1 MSQVSNSQILTSIKN
16 CKDISQAIAVTAKRV
31 PKKIFIV
38 NGNDKINFKDFDNL
52 LNYCCEYFIN
62 LGLKERDIITI
73 KIKNSVE
80 FLILYFACIRAKI
93 IVNPIPSTVSDYEA
107 VKKFYYLNSKLFFV
121 DDTFS
126 IKKKNII
133 FINKNFHN
141 SFIKFLKNKCDTSK
155 QYNVKYNPRKTAVL
169 YYSSGT
175 TSDPKIIEYSYY
187 SMLELQKSIIR
198 NKFTSSDTNHLCVLP
213 FGHTSVL
220 RYSIKQ
226 AAILGST
233 IYIYDN
239 FWNIKNNFW
248 KIIKNKNINFVQL
261 VPTLIISLLN
271 LKKIKIKN
279 KNKKLFIGCGSAV
292 LSNEIQKE
300 FENKFGVKLLN
311 LFGLSEIGASHFEN
325 LHSRKA
331 GSIGKPLD
339 IYKVKIVNSKKK
351 NCRINE
357 PGELIVKS
365 RALFN
370 GYYKNEKLTSKSF
383 YRNYFL
389 TGDICKKDKDGFFYY
404 VDRKKDIIIKGGV
417 NILPSEIDEQ
427 ILGYSKNVLE
437 VATIGEKNQFYG
449 EIVKSFIIL
458 KKNNK
463 NFIFNLKTFL
473 LKRLG
478 YLKCPDIIKVI
489 KKFPK
494 TPSGKII
501 KRLLKNC

>member
-1 MSQVSNSQILTSIKN
+1 MSQFSNFQILNLIKN
-16 CKDISQAIAVTAKRV
+16 CKDISQTITITAKRV
-31 PKKIFIV
+31 PKKNFIV
-38 NGNDKINFKDFDNL
+38 NGNNKINFKDFDNL
-52 LNYCCEYFIN
+52 LNFCCEYFANI
-62 LGLKERDIITI
+62 GLKKRDIISI

-93 IVNPIPSTVSDYEA
+93 IVNPIPNTVSDYEA
-107 VKKFYYLNSKLFFV
+107 VTKFYYLNSKFLFV

-133 FINKNFHN
+133 FINKNFNN
-141 SFIKFLKNKCDTSK
+141 SFIKFLKSKCDTSK
-155 QYNVKYNPRKTAVL
+155 QYNVKYNPKKTAVL

-175 TSDPKIIEYSYY
+175 TSNPKVIEYSYY

-198 NKFTSSDTNHLCVLP
+198 SKFTSSETNHLCVLP

-248 KIIKNKNINFVQL
+248 KIIINKNINFVQL

-271 LKKIKIKN
+271 LKKIMIKN
-279 KNKKLFIGCGSAV
+279 KKIFIGCGSAV
-292 LSNEIQKE
+292 LSKEVQKE
-300 FENKFGVKLLN
+300 FENKFCVKLLN
-311 LFGLSEIGASHFEN
+311 LYGLSEIGASHFEN
-325 LHSRKA
+325 LYYRKA

-339 IYKVKIVNSKKK
+339 IYKAKIINSKKK

-357 PGELIVKS
+357 AGELIVKS

-370 GYYKNEKLTSKSF
+370 GYYKNKKLTSKSF
-383 YRNYFL
+383 YKNYFL
-389 TGDICKKDKDGFFYY
+389 TGDICKKDKDGFYY
-404 VDRKKDIIIKGGV
+404 YIDRKKDLIIKGGV

-427 ILGYSKNVLE
+427 ILSYSKNILE
-437 VATIGEKNQFYG
+437 VATIGEKSQFYG
-449 EIVKSFIIL
+449 EIIKSFIVL
-458 KKNNK
+458 KRNKK
-463 NFIFNLKTFL
+463 NFIFNLKNFL